1 MGGPMAQQVLD
12 PRTSERRRLLQH
24 LDVVLLGSTVC
35 VALLGVVMV
44 YSATQ
49 AKQQV
54 LGVDPHFY
62 LKRQA
67 VFVAL
72 GLVAMIFTAA
82 VDYHK
87 FEELGALAYL
97 GVVGGLALV
106 MSPFGS
112 VAKGSQRWFQLGS
125 FQLQPSAFAGVAV
138 ILVVATLCCRARRGI
153 DLRRLGVVLFLAGLP
168 MGLVVLQPDLGTALV
183 LGVILLTM
191 LFVAGARGRHLA
203 VLGLLVVFAVA
214 AVVHLGMLKRY
225 QVERLTAFYDQ
236 QHTNQQAT
244 YNLKQ
249 SETAIGAGGP
259 FGRGLFHGTQT
270 NLAYVPEQHTDFIF
284 TAVGEQLGFIG
295 GATLLALF
303 GIIVWRVWRTA
314 QLSRDAL
321 GALLCA
327 GVLGMVTVS
336 VFENAGMTMGILP
349 ITGIPLPLMSY
360 GGSAVIATL
369 AALGLVMNVGMRRFR

>member
-1 MGGPMAQQVLD
+1 M
-12 PRTSERRRLLQH
+12 
-24 LDVVLLGSTVC
+24 
-35 VALLGVVMV
+35 VA
-44 YSATQ
+44 
-49 AKQQV
+49 
-54 LGVDPHFY
+54 
-62 LKRQA
+62 
-67 VFVAL
+67 VA
-72 GLVAMIFTAA
+72 
-82 VDYHK
+82 
-87 FEELGALAYL
+87 
-97 GVVGGLALV
+97 
-106 MSPFGS
+106 
-112 VAKGSQRWFQLGS
+112 
-125 FQLQPSAFAGVAV
+125 AGVATAV
-138 ILVVATLCCRARRGI
+138 LVGFVVLPVLAIFLRVPPGRLVAQVHSSVVLQALGVSLKTSVIAVALILVVATLCRRARRGM

-168 MGLVVLQPDLGTALV
+168 MALVVLQPDLGTALV

-203 VLGLLVVFAVA
+203 VLALLVAFGVA

-259 FGRGLFHGTQT
+259 FGRGIFHGTQT

-284 TAVGEQLGFIG
+284 TAVGEQLGFVG

-321 GALLCA
+321 GTLLCA
-327 GVLGMVTVS
+327 GVLGMITVS

-360 GGSAVIATL
+360 GGSAVIATF
-369 AALGLVMNVGMRRFR
+369 AGLGLVMNVGMRRFR

>member
-1 MGGPMAQQVLD
+1 MAQQVLD
-12 PRTSERRRLLQH
+12 PRTSERRRLLEH
-24 LDVVLLGSTVC
+24 VDVMLLLSSVA

-49 AKQQV
+49 AKQHI
-54 LGVDPHFY
+54 LGVDPRYY

-67 VFVAL
+67 VFLVL
-72 GLVAMIFTAA
+72 GLVAMTVTAV

-87 FEELGALAYL
+87 VEELGALAYA
-97 GVVGGLALV
+97 GVIGGLALV
-106 MSPFGS
+106 MSPAGS
-112 VAKGSQRWFQLGS
+112 VARGSQRWFQVGS
-125 FQLQPSAFAGVAV
+125 FQLQPSAFAGAALIV
-138 ILVVATLCCRARRGI
+138 VVASVCCRARGGLHI
-153 DLRRLGVVLFLAGLP
+153 RRLGGALALAGLP
-168 MGLVVLQPDLGTALV
+168 IGLLVLQPDLGTALV

-191 LFVAGARGRHLA
+191 LFVAGASAKHLA
-203 VLGLLVVFAVA
+203 VLALLAACGVF
-214 AVVHLGMLKRY
+214 AVVHLGMLKHY

-236 QHTNQQAT
+236 QHTSQQAI

-259 FGRGLFHGTQT
+259 FGRGLFHGSQT

-284 TAVGEQLGFIG
+284 TAVGEQLGFLG

-303 GIIVWRVWRTA
+303 GLIVWRVWRTS

-327 GVLGMVTVS
+327 GVLGMITVS

-360 GGSAVIATL
+360 GGSAVIATF
-369 AALGLVMNVGMRRFR
+369 AALGLVLNVGMRRFG

>member
-1 MGGPMAQQVLD
+1 MAQQVLD
-12 PRTSERRRLLQH
+12 PRISERRRLLEH
-24 LDVVLLGSTVC
+24 LDVVLLVSTVC
-35 VALLGVVMV
+35 VALVGVVMV

-54 LGVDPHFY
+54 LGVDPRFY

-67 VFVAL
+67 VFLVL

-82 VDYHK
+82 IDYHK
-87 FEELGALAYL
+87 FEELGAVAYA
-97 GVVGGLALV
+97 GVVGVLALV

-112 VAKGSQRWFQLGS
+112 AAKGSQRWFQIAS
-125 FQLQPSAFAGVAV
+125 FQLQPSAFAGLAT
-138 ILVVATLCCRARRGI
+138 ILVVATLCCRTRRELDLAR
-153 DLRRLGVVLFLAGLP
+153 LTGVLLLAGLP
-168 MGLVVLQPDLGTALV
+168 IALVVLQPDLGTALV
-183 LGVILLTM
+183 LSVILLTM

-203 VLGLLVVFAVA
+203 VLALLAACGVA
-214 AVVHLGMLKRY
+214 AVVHLGMLKQY

-259 FGRGLFHGTQT
+259 FGKGLFHGTQT

-284 TAVGEQLGFIG
+284 TAVGEQLGFLG
-295 GATLLALF
+295 GASLLALF
-303 GIIVWRVWRTA
+303 GLIVWRVWRTA
-314 QLSRDAL
+314 QLSRDQL
-321 GALLCA
+321 GTLLCA
-327 GVLGMVTVS
+327 GVLGLLTVS

-360 GGSAVIATL
+360 GGSALIATF
-369 AALGLVMNVGMRRFR
+369 AALGLVLNVGMRRFR